1 MQLTDCIGEPKGYGK
16 GNHCAYDCVD
26 QNVDNVLAKVLL
38 LEVVASC
45 EDHWGKKSVE
55 EDIFAKLE
63 LFYSYSV
70 VHDKSEDDSDED
82 ADSCFMDEVQLSSQR
97 GT

>member
-1 MQLTDCIGEPKGYGK
+1 MKLTDCIGETKGDSK
-16 GNHCAYDCVD
+16 GNYGAYDCVD
-26 QNVDNVLAKVLL
+26 QNVDDVLAKVLL

-55 EDIFAKLE
+55 EDIFAKLQ
-63 LFYSYSV
+63 LCYFYSV
-70 VHDKSEDDSDED
+70 VHDESEDHSDED
-82 ADSCFMDEVQLSSQR
+82 TCSCFVDEVQLPSQR